1 MTTIDR
7 LGLIGIRSYGTDE
20 ETFIKFYRPLT
31 IILGRN
37 GSGKST
43 IIEAVKMATTGDLP
57 PMVERGAAFIHDP
70 RIHNETET
78 KAKIRLMFTNVLGHQ
93 YIVARHFQLT
103 IRKGPRGVGYKT
115 EFKTGNQTVKRTD
128 TDNASS
134 FRCMDLNAL
143 LPDIMRVTKP
153 VLNNVIFVHQEDSLW
168 PLGDSNKLKAKL
180 DEIFAATRYT
190 KALDTIRKYRKDQAS
205 ELKVVSMELL
215 RYEDKVKVLEKI
227 REKVD
232 EIRVEH
238 DNLKKGIDNLDHEIA
253 QLSSEKKEALK
264 AAQRYE
270 NLTRKLN
277 NLKTEADIFA
287 RDKED
292 KYREME
298 LHLTDMDD
306 NALALEINE
315 LENFL
320 ERADGERS
328 KRARLI
334 DELSRDI
341 TNMRDEYNKRQNRR
355 GQLEQQAKSRAEL
368 DIRLQQMKRDI
379 KASNALSDLDN
390 SALGSVEFPSESDG
404 IESWTEALE
413 NIVSIAEANLTTVT
427 RDTEKA
433 NDTALHHLNDI
444 KDRVREARRDLKQ
457 SFDDVEAKK
466 AEIATIRDELRNM
479 DDCNGA
485 IKEAESRLEGLE
497 RLYTEKKTSNRI
509 RHLEN
514 QLGAQRKEASTT
526 REDILAARRTRD
538 QIMDNQKEQ
547 DRLESCQDEQKK
559 KKRRVESV
567 VEDISELI
575 STAVTDIIDFGR
587 EEDVA
592 EVKESTSFRG
602 GLSNSNAD
610 ERRGKLLGACST
622 LRARK
627 DSMLREAESKRSETC
642 AEVNALEKQRA
653 EFAFKVNQTKREL
666 RELLNDIRDRTK
678 SVSAIPASPVNID
691 HVTCLFKDIQISPG
705 RCQARARR
713 DEVETVKDTIEEI
726 DREVVKASQKITQIE
741 TGRLFA
747 QMDLEAFEADP
758 KHRCPACGM
767 HSSKKEDEMR
777 RKLTSRVE
785 NLKKPETK
793 KKAEEDLRTLKRTS
807 ANVKK
812 VHTTGVKAAT
822 LFESYETLCEKLET
836 TTSSLQESRQKLA
849 EVDSILDSLKGRFG
863 DGSAVQQLESRDV
876 ELRQAF
882 SEWERARKQL
892 VEFQNSMPV
901 TMADMRPL
909 SEVEDQMRELED
921 QYEKL
926 TQQIEKDSRALE
938 REKEDLRRAESR
950 LDKAKNKCLE
960 LKAMT
965 EKNMRLKAEKEELA
979 KSVRSLESEIETLKT
994 KIKALSADREYAEE
1008 EHVTVRVEGKAALKK
1023 ANEFLSRRNRDV
1035 DSWKDIVQ
1043 SIDTYERSGKRK
1055 ELERLIASLNGMQ
1068 ADIHSKEKDLRGHDK
1083 EQENASDS
1091 QKEIQSKIRNLK
1103 DNQKYRNIEQRLQ
1116 VNARGARNL
1125 QDEIASLEQMEGGDP
1140 RAKVSSIIEEINK
1153 KESSRSATQG
1163 RRQVFTERY
1172 KEKKNELKEA
1182 ERQGSRRKFDEC
1194 RIRKQTMEL
1203 ATADLE
1209 KYHRALDQAL
1219 MAFHTLKMNSINS
1232 TIKELWQQTYCGT
1245 DIDDIEIVSDS
1256 GDPKTT
1262 AGSTLRRTFNYR
1274 VQMRQGQAN
1283 LDMRG
1288 RCSAGQKVLA
1298 CLVIRLALAES
1309 FCTDCGIL
1317 ALDEPT
1323 TNLDRE
1329 NIDRLAQALKRI
1341 IETRRKQRNFQ
1352 LVLITHDQ
1360 EFIDM
1365 IGARDH
1371 CDEYFMVFKDLQ
1383 GISRARVQK
1392 LQEM

>member
-20 ETFIKFYRPLT
+20 ETFIKFYKPLT

-168 PLGDSNKLKAKL
+168 PLGDPSKLKAKL

-190 KALDTIRKYRKDQAS
+190 KALDIIRKYRKDQTAD
-205 ELKVVSMELL
+205 LKVVNMELL
-215 RYEDKVKVLEKI
+215 RYEDKVKLLEKI
-227 REKVD
+227 RAEVD
-232 EIRVEH
+232 EIRIEH
-238 DNLKKGIDNLDHEIA
+238 DKLKQGIDILDDEMA
-253 QLSSEKKEALK
+253 QLDMEKIEARKLAKEYEDLK
-264 AAQRYE
+264 RQ
-270 NLTRKLN
+270 LN
-277 NLKTEADIFA
+277 NLKTEGALIE
-287 RDKED
+287 RDKAD
-292 KYREME
+292 KYAEME
-298 LHLTDMDD
+298 LHLTDMDEK
-306 NALALEINE
+306 ALAIEIAE
-315 LENFL
+315 LETFL

-328 KRARLI
+328 KRAKLI
-334 DELSRDI
+334 DELVRDVDI
-341 TNMRDEYNKRQNRR
+341 KRAEYHKRQNRR
-355 GQLEQQAKSRAEL
+355 GQLEQQAKYHAERVF
-368 DIRLQQMKRDI
+368 RLQEMKREI
-379 KASNALSDLDN
+379 KASDSLSDMNNN
-390 SALGSVEFPSESDG
+390 SLGNVEFPAESDG
-404 IESWTEALE
+404 IESWTKALE
-413 NIVSIAEANLTTVT
+413 SMESIAEANVRAVT
-427 RDTEKA
+427 RDAEKA
-433 NDTALHHLNDI
+433 NDTASHHLNDI
-444 KDRVREARRDLKQ
+444 VARLREANRDLAHG
-457 SFDDVEAKK
+457 SEDVARKRSRI
-466 AEIATIRDELRNM
+466 AEIRDELRNM
-479 DDCNGA
+479 DDSEAA
-485 IKEAESRLEGLE
+485 IKEAKTKLQALEN
-497 RLYTEKKTSNRI
+497 LYKEKTTGNRI
-509 RHLEN
+509 RDLEN
-514 QLGAQRKEASTT
+514 QIKVQRKEASTT
-526 REDILAARRTRD
+526 WEDLSAARRT
-538 QIMDNQKEQ
+538 KEQ
-547 DRLESCQDEQKK
+547 ILENQTEQIRLESCREEQVK
-559 KKRRVESV
+559 KKRRVDGV
-567 VEDISELI
+567 VEEISELI
-575 STAVTDIIDFGR
+575 STTIADIIGFGQ
-587 EEDVA
+587 EEDVYEIKDSISFA
-592 EVKESTSFRG
+592 E
-602 GLSNSNAD
+602 LSDSNTE
-610 ERRGKLLGACST
+610 ERKRKLMGACST
-622 LRARK
+622 VIARK
-627 DSMLREAESKRSETC
+627 DAMVKEAERKRSE
-642 AEVNALEKQRA
+642 ASAQVSALARRRA
-653 EFAFKVNQTKREL
+653 ELTAEANETKREL
-666 RELLNDIRDRTK
+666 RELLHDIRDSTK
-678 SVSAIPASPVNID
+678 SVSAIPASSVNID

-705 RCQARARR
+705 RSQARATR

-726 DREVVKASQKITQIE
+726 DKEVLKASQKITQIE

-758 KHRCPACGM
+758 KHKCPACGM
-767 HSSKKEDEMR
+767 HSSKKEGEMR

-785 NLKKPETK
+785 DLKKPETK
-793 KKAEEDLRTLKRTS
+793 KRAEEDLRSLKRTS
-807 ANVKK
+807 ASVKK
-812 VHTTGVKAAT
+812 VHTAGVQAAA
-822 LFESYETLCEKLET
+822 LLERYETRCEVLRT
-836 TTSSLQESRQKLA
+836 TESNLQEGRQKLV
-849 EVDSILDSLKGRFG
+849 EVDGILDNLKGRFG
-863 DGSAVQQLESRDV
+863 DGSSVQQLESKHV

-882 SEWERARKQL
+882 SEWDRARKQL
-892 VEFQNSMPV
+892 VAMQNSMSIA
-901 TMADMRPL
+901 MADMRPL
-909 SEVEDQMRELED
+909 SEVDEEIRELED
-921 QYEKL
+921 HHHKL
-926 TQQIEKDSRALE
+926 VQQMEKDSRTLE
-938 REKEDLRRAESR
+938 REREDVRRAER
-950 LDKAKNKCLE
+950 RCDKAKQRCLE
-960 LKAMT
+960 LDNMA
-965 EKNMRLKAEKEELA
+965 ERNMRLKAEKAELA
-979 KSVRSLESEIETLKT
+979 TSARSLESEIETLKAS
-994 KIKALSADREYAEE
+994 IKTLSADKEYAEE
-1008 EHVTVRVEGKAALKK
+1008 EHLTVRAEGKAALKK
-1023 ANEFLSRRNRDV
+1023 ANEFLSRRNRAFDH
-1035 DSWKDIVQ
+1035 WKDMVRDIEA
-1043 SIDTYERSGKRK
+1043 YERSGRQK
-1055 ELERLIASLNGMQ
+1055 ELECLIASLDRMH
-1068 ADIHSKEKDLRGHDK
+1068 AEIESKMKDLRGHEK
-1083 EQENASDS
+1083 EQETASDS
-1091 QKEIQSKIRNLK
+1091 QKEIQSRIRNLK
-1103 DNQKYRNIEQRLQ
+1103 DNQKYRNIEQKLQ
-1116 VNARGARNL
+1116 VNARSARNV
-1125 QDEIASLEQMEGGDP
+1125 QDDIASLEQKGGGDP
-1140 RAKVSSIIEEINK
+1140 RLKVSSIIAKINEK
-1153 KESSRSATQG
+1153 NAVRAATQG
-1163 RRQVFTERY
+1163 RRQALTESY
-1172 KEKKNELKEA
+1172 KGKKKDLNEA

-1262 AGSTLRRTFNYR
+1262 AGGTLRRTFNYR

-1341 IETRRKQRNFQ
+1341 IETRRSQRNFQ